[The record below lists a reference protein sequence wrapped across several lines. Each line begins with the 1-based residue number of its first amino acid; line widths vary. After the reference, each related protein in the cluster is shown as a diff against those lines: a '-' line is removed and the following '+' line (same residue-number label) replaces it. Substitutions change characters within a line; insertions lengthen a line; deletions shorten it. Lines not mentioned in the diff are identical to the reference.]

1 MTAKKL
7 IYYKIKLKNILIF
20 FLHSSFLFYSIA
32 LKLFFLYK
40 MNTSPQTHAYDD
52 TVKDVRA
59 RPTAKLTSQITNRM
73 HIFKVYIICLL
84 YSTLLEIN

>member
-1 MTAKKL
+1 
-7 IYYKIKLKNILIF
+7 
-20 FLHSSFLFYSIA
+20 
-32 LKLFFLYK
+32 

-52 TVKDVRA
+52 TVKYVRA